1 MNDLIFGINLFMLAY
16 FGVINASYLLL
27 LIFSFFSIKKYRR
40 QTGHERWRQIIQ
52 SPLTPGVSVLAPAF
66 NEEATVEQ
74 SIRSLL
80 MLEYPKFEVVVIND
94 GSLDATLE
102 TLKEVF
108 LLRPVPLDLET
119 RVPSEP
125 VRGLYRSVEYPNLVV
140 LDKDNGG
147 KADAMNAGINVSS
160 YPLICSTDAD
170 SLIEGEAL
178 LKVVRPFMD
187 KPETTVAVGGI
198 VRVANGCEIV
208 SGQVTKVGLPGRYL
222 PLLQTVEY
230 LRAFLF
236 GRAGWS
242 ALNSLLI
249 ISGAFGVFRKDVV
262 VAVGGY
268 RAGSVGE
275 DVELVVRMHRRL
287 LESGQEYEMHFLPDP
302 VCWTEAPESLAMLG
316 RQRNRWQRGLI
327 ESMMLNRKM
336 FFNPKYGRI
345 GMIGVP
351 YFFIFEMFTPVLEIA
366 AILLAV
372 ISFALGY
379 VNLPFLGLF
388 VAITVL
394 FGSVLTTSSVVL
406 EELSFRRHHKT
417 SELLKM
423 IAAGFA
429 ENLGYRQLN
438 LWWRAAGC
446 VDYFRGKTM
455 WGQMERR
462 GFGQRLDPQSQDP
475 DLLTK

>member
-1 MNDLIFGINLFMLAY
+1 MLAY
-16 FGVINASYLLL
+16 FGFINASYLFL
-27 LIFSFFSIKKYRR
+27 LIFSYFAIKKYRR
-40 QTGHERWRQIIQ
+40 QTGHARWRQIIQ

-66 NEEATVEQ
+66 NEAATVEQ
-74 SIRSLL
+74 SVRSLL
-80 MLEYPKFEVVVIND
+80 MLEYPRFEVVVVND
-94 GSLDATLE
+94 GSQDATLE
-102 TLKEVF
+102 TLNEAF
-108 LLRPVPLDLET
+108 RLHPVPLDLET
-119 RVPSEP
+119 RLPCEP
-125 VRGLYRSVEYPNLVV
+125 VRGLYRSIEHPNLVV
-140 LDKDNGG
+140 LDKYNGG
-147 KADAMNAGINVSS
+147 KADALNAGINVSS

-198 VRVANGCEIV
+198 VRVANGCEIA
-208 SGQVTKVGLPGRYL
+208 SGRVTKVGLSSRYL

-287 LESGQEYEMHFLPDP
+287 LETGQKYEMHFLPDP
-302 VCWTEAPESLAMLG
+302 VCWTEVPESLAMLS

-327 ESMMLNRKM
+327 ESLMLHRKM
-336 FFNPKYGRI
+336 FFNPRYGRI

-351 YFFIFEMFTPVLEIA
+351 YFFIFEMFAPVLEIA
-366 AILLAV
+366 AIVLV
-372 ISFALGY
+372 VVSFAMGY

-394 FGSVLTTSSVVL
+394 FGSVLTTGAVLL
-406 EELSFRRHHKT
+406 EEISFRRHLKT
-417 SELLKM
+417 TEFLKM

-438 LWWRAAGC
+438 LWWRASGC
-446 VDYFRGKTM
+446 VDYFRGKTA
-455 WGQMERR
+455 WGRMERK
-462 GFGQRLDPQSQDP
+462 GFGQRVENQSQDP